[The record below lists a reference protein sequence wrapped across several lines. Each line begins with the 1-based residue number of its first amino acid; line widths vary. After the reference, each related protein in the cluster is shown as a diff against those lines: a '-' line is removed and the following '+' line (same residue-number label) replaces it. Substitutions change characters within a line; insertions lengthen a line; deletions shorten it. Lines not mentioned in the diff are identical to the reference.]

1 MIDPVEDYRRRVYQ
15 KLSLKIK
22 PGMKVLDLGCGDGY
36 DSAFF
41 TQKGV
46 IVIGVDK
53 MPSPKW
59 QEFRVRFPKL
69 SFLVDNAEK
78 LPLPSGSF
86 DLVFAKDVLHHTQN
100 PQKLLTEALR
110 LTKKGGKVV
119 SIEASR
125 YNPLLYFHMTLL
137 RGHQHLKRKDFKDT
151 INKVKGKNKVRFFE
165 FEAHVFPF
173 PERFRKI
180 CYFFQ
185 NWLEKALFWRPFL
198 SYNGAVIEKKGDWKD
213 VEREKG
219 FRDFSH
225 L

>member
-1 MIDPVEDYRRRVYQ
+1 MSLNKTFAEYLQWQSKEKMNSSAQAAIADNAIDQIPKEVQ
-15 KLSLKIK
+15 S
-22 PGMKVLDLGCGDGY
+22 VLCIGIGDGY
-36 DSAFF
+36 EI
-41 TQKGV
+41 KRLKE
-46 IVIGVDK
+46 IGIKQVTGITLNL
-53 MPSPKW
+53 
-59 QEFRVRFPKL
+59 EAVRFHR
-69 SFLVDNAEK
+69 SLVEKMDMHSMQYPDN
-78 LPLPSGSF
+78 SF

-198 SYNGAVIEKKGDWKD
+198 SYNGAVIEKKGD
-213 VEREKG
+213 
-219 FRDFSH
+219 
-225 L
+225 